1 MPLLPAPSK
10 NAPPADPFAAPGQTP
25 SFITGPK
32 KAKPAPKSRVTS
44 HPVSAPTKAAPG
56 QTFEPVG
63 GGPIQ
68 TQPLPTTG
76 PPLPAL
82 QKFGVTMSIDDVNDH
97 VAAITQAHQ
106 ATFGYSPSAGMVYDI
121 LKAQGTTGPID
132 YNTLFG
138 IPTSQRDAQAK
149 TIAGANP
156 ETGQVQVPQVGDLIK
171 SMTASIKEDRLTA
184 SDNSVNF
191 GAWEAT
197 NSDLIKQAINNP
209 QERDQLVKAMLNLG
223 VTQPLPMLIQ
233 ASQYRSG
240 GLSNK
245 IFNAA
250 MLPIAQIADS
260 TVTMPFAT
268 YKIFKAAGMDSWDV
282 ASAPLSVLVPV
293 INKAGFGL
301 AVPKNRITQATHLA
315 GIAKAVGVGMWY
327 DVQHPTTRP
336 GYLAMDLWA
345 IGTAGTGSIV
355 RTDAAVGALRA
366 GDIAGA
372 AKAIVLKR
380 PPAATDLAF
389 GAYQES
395 LPLSDTQIVRVLQE
409 KFPVVGRDA
418 RAARLASDQTDG
430 FELASA
436 SDRVNRLFGS
446 TESMMRRNAERR
458 VAISTAVELA
468 PTAEMVRLTRTAG
481 IAKDVW
487 TGILHDKKI
496 DTSGFSA
503 TTKTGIQKAIQLLF
517 SDSEDPVAE
526 WTTHHQNEISSLKA
540 QVDALPTA
548 DTPEEIAAN
557 NDFKNK
563 AAYSIA
569 AHEAQLRA
577 IEPARQIIENPPP
590 RFKPLLDKAYEV
602 QDQIEQQKR
611 VIQGTDDTLA
621 IDHLNKMFG
630 THVADVGSFIRGENV
645 IKGVN
650 GEKFVTDVPKET
662 TDLMISE
669 AKKAQD
675 ALLRAKSTLS
685 KRQSAVRLHPTH
697 EGILK
702 KAKDAERLVAKRNLE
717 WGSHERALQ
726 KLQDEGRPQAPIVTE
741 GNSTYLRV
749 YHGSA
754 QSFDKFDV
762 EKSRGSNSLGHGV
775 YLSENPSRA
784 SRYAHEAGES
794 QRGEAP
800 NVRVHRVDQSSVLQL
815 HGRNNPT
822 GLDELKQSVLSVLSP
837 GEKKEIE
844 DLDTFSLS
852 TSKNTMEVHT
862 SLSVLGNRLR
872 NDAVDSGKE
881 SNLPEDG
888 KDFANQ
894 ILARIGYKGLKFGDE
909 VLMFNPK
916 DIRSGL
922 ESSSSAAVRE
932 LRGGHPSAHFTTQPR
947 IYKSERS
954 LPSGGQRKALAYTPP
969 NFPYKTWTGES
980 LKLGDF
986 EWDITNQLADQM
998 PIVYKAAQRKVQ
1010 YDAHWAS
1017 GVDRPITPFH
1027 RPVLDIKTA
1036 PQELR
1041 IAMQALDRQQLDNKF
1056 ADIVTDKN
1064 SDALH
1069 EYLYPKTTPELG
1081 PHVRFFDERMQMD
1094 TVEKSYWQNVDK
1106 FFSGVMTPINEP
1118 MRLALIF
1125 ATPAYALNALGAAST
1140 LLIKDGF
1147 LAPFN
1152 LIRAMA
1158 APRLYGPEV
1167 TRLMDALSGETFTGS
1182 LASEM
1187 NAFTKG
1193 SRGLAH
1199 AWQKVTDVQ
1208 FRRAAVISELKRA
1221 GLLKDKEISTS
1232 DLYDVLRSPE
1242 NAAKVNQAAQTA
1254 RKAMLDF
1261 NSMSWPERATLR
1273 HAFFVYSFL
1282 RSSGIWS
1289 LRFLR
1294 DHGVMS
1300 DTLAQ
1305 EGKGYSDNLD
1315 KLIGPMPYWF
1325 THGPGYFAVN
1335 KNLVV
1340 NPIQWNMP
1348 GMLEQIGA
1356 PLSSAFNS
1364 TPYSSIGDLLGP
1376 AAQFGIE
1383 AITGKDTQGD
1393 ALPVPT
1399 GPEKNIPGSSGT
1411 IERSILSLFNQ
1422 TPAGQVLTKQAKVA
1436 KQALHP
1442 IPPAPVDSSYL
1453 DPISAANTQNSA
1465 ALKQSVFE
1473 NDGFWN
1479 QWGMT
1484 LLRSGEPRKVDA
1496 MAGAARYWRDLK
1508 TTNPDAY
1515 HQHQLDQ
1522 VRQMVKR
1529 QEQVVGEPIPVDA
1542 QLAADMV
1549 SKVDIALET
1558 YQQQNPG
1565 APSLNQK
1572 SKNIITLDSLAQ
1584 QGRITD
1590 KATWLKRINDAPSW
1604 NQKGVQTE
1612 MLTTAGGLAWKN
1624 WVDRVDTINKYALPK
1639 FTEATTNLKNLGLGD
1654 YSHTNALPRETK
1666 WAYGRQ
1672 AEDVLDQAKELK
1684 AAVGVGTGYT
1694 AQAATQKWIE
1704 FVNTHDKPIS
1714 VPTKAALFSAEG
1726 PQFYAKAYA
1735 HNKEFAKPG
1744 PYNTTLTAVQ
1754 EQQFRKW
1761 VSANHV
1767 PFNPSASVNDYDMR
1781 GYWLATKGVGWKQ
1794 GEHFP
1799 DTYKTPYD
1807 TTFSNQSKYATANN
1821 PFKWQGNN
1829 LIDTRTGALVSGTS
1843 KKIEF
1848 PSPFAYQFAS
1858 ATDIEREKAIAS
1870 YAKKSP
1876 GLMTSL
1882 QAEILTG
1889 AKPNPIIATAR
1900 ETLNTWMADETAKLP
1915 FGKKLP
1921 AGTKT
1926 YYENYIASKVPAY
1939 KAALSFQRLPLAKRM
1954 QVYLPIKNSVNAKS
1968 WDLLLTTASQRY
1980 DELAKSYTINGKVR
1994 QSLVTDAW
2002 KRDVPRIVAAL
2013 KSNTPKSFLSELRLY
2028 TGATTDGNADAHLDK
2043 FLVKLVQP

>member
-10 NAPPADPFAAPGQTP
+10 NAPPTDPFGAPGQTP
-25 SFITGPK
+25 SFITGPQPK
-32 KAKPAPKSRVTS
+32 KPAPKSRVTS
-44 HPVSAPTKAAPG
+44 HPVSAPVKAAPG
-56 QTFEPVG
+56 QTFTPVG

-76 PPLPAL
+76 PPIPAL
-82 QKFGVTMSIDDVNDH
+82 QKFGVTMSIDDVNNH

-121 LKAQGTTGPID
+121 LKAQGATGPID
-132 YNTLFG
+132 YTQLFG

-149 TIAGANP
+149 TIAATNTSP
-156 ETGQVQVPQVGDLIK
+156 DGQVVVPKVGDLIK
-171 SMTASIKEDRLTA
+171 SMTDAIKEDRLTA
-184 SDNSVNF
+184 SDNSINF
-191 GAWEAT
+191 QAWEST
-197 NSDLIKQAINNP
+197 NNEYVKQALNNP

-223 VTQPLPMLIQ
+223 VTQPMPMLLQ
-233 ASQYRSG
+233 ASQYRAG
-240 GLSNK
+240 GISQA
-245 IFNAA
+245 IFNKA

-268 YKIFKAAGMDSWDV
+268 YKIFKAAGMDTYDV

-315 GIAKAVGVGMWY
+315 GIAKAVGEGMWY

-345 IGTAGTGSIV
+345 VGTAGVGSVV
-355 RTDAAVGALRA
+355 RADAAVGALRA

-372 AKAIVLKR
+372 AKAIALKR
-380 PPAATDLAF
+380 PPASTDFAY

-395 LPLSDTQIVRVLQE
+395 LPLSDTQLVRVLQE
-409 KFPVVGRDA
+409 KFPVIGRDA
-418 RAARLASDQTDG
+418 RAARLAQDQTDG
-430 FELASA
+430 FESASA

-468 PTAEMVRLTRTAG
+468 PTAEMVRLTRTAA
-481 IAKDVW
+481 IAKDTW
-487 TGILHDKKI
+487 TGILHDRKI

-503 TTKTGIQKAIQLLF
+503 VTKTGIQKAIQLLF
-517 SDSEDPVAE
+517 TDSEDPVAE
-526 WTTHHQNEISSLKA
+526 WTTHHTNEISALKT
-540 QVDALPTA
+540 QVDALPEA
-548 DTPEEIAAN
+548 HTPEEIAAN

-602 QDQIEQQKR
+602 ADQIEQQKR
-611 VIQGTDDTLA
+611 VIQGTDDQLA

-630 THVADVGSFIRGENV
+630 THIADVGSFLRGENV

-697 EGILK
+697 EGILT
-702 KAKDAERLVAKRNLE
+702 KAKAAERLVSKRNLE

-726 KLQDEGRPQAPIVTE
+726 KLQDEGRPQAPIINET
-741 GNSTYLRV
+741 N
-749 YHGSA
+749 A
-754 QSFDKFDV
+754 
-762 EKSRGSNSLGHGV
+762 
-775 YLSENPSRA
+775 
-784 SRYAHEAGES
+784 
-794 QRGEAP
+794 
-800 NVRVHRVDQSSVLQL
+800 DQV
-815 HGRNNPT
+815 G
-822 GLDELKQSVLSVLSP
+822 
-837 GEKKEIE
+837 
-844 DLDTFSLS
+844 
-852 TSKNTMEVHT
+852 
-862 SLSVLGNRLR
+862 
-872 NDAVDSGKE
+872 
-881 SNLPEDG
+881 PE
-888 KDFANQ
+888 
-894 ILARIGYKGLKFGDE
+894 
-909 VLMFNPK
+909 
-916 DIRSGL
+916 
-922 ESSSSAAVRE
+922 AVRN
-932 LRGGHPSAHFTTQPR
+932 LRAGTQGSAHFSTQPR
-947 IYKSERS
+947 VYKSERS

-1036 PQELR
+1036 PSELR
-1041 IAMQALDRQQLDNKF
+1041 IAMQALDRQQLDSKF

-1069 EYLYPKTTPELG
+1069 EYLYPKTTPNLG

-1094 TVEKSYWQNVDK
+1094 TVEKNYWQSVDK
-1106 FFSGVMTPINEP
+1106 FFSGAMTPINEP

-1147 LAPFN
+1147 LAPLN
-1152 LIRAMA
+1152 LGRAMMSSK
-1158 APRLYGPEV
+1158 LYGPEA
-1167 TRLMDALSGETFTGS
+1167 TRLFDALSGETFTGS

-1187 NAFTKG
+1187 NRFTRG

-1232 DLYDVLRSPE
+1232 DLIDVLRSPD

-1254 RKAMLDF
+1254 RKTMLDF

-1273 HAFFVYSFL
+1273 HMFFVYSFL

-1300 DTLAQ
+1300 DVLAQ

-1356 PLSSAFNS
+1356 PLSSAFNQ

-1376 AAQFGIE
+1376 AAQFGLE
-1383 AITGKDTQGD
+1383 AVTGKDSAGD

-1399 GPEKNIPGSSGT
+1399 GPEKNIPGSGGT
-1411 IERSILSLFNQ
+1411 IERSVLDLFNQ
-1422 TPAGQVLTKQAKVA
+1422 TPVGQVLTKQAKVA
-1436 KQALHP
+1436 KQAQHP

-1453 DPISAANTQNSA
+1453 NPVSAANTQNSA

-1484 LLRSGEPRKVDA
+1484 LLRSGEPRKVNA

-1522 VRQMVKR
+1522 VRVMVKN
-1529 QEQVVGEPIPVDA
+1529 QEKVVGEPIPVDA

-1549 SKVDIALET
+1549 SKVDIALES
-1558 YQQQNPG
+1558 YQEQNPG

-1672 AEDVLDQAKELK
+1672 AEDILDQAKELK

-1704 FVNTHDKPIS
+1704 FVNANDHPIEVAVGNRQKMLMLPGSIPGLVKSGNIDINHRPLVTNADGSISTVRTIS
-1714 VPTKAALFSAEG
+1714 VGTDAGETVIPTVVDGQVVSNARAI
-1726 PQFYAKAYA
+1726 AYF
-1735 HNKEFAKPG
+1735 KK
-1744 PYNTTLTAVQ
+1744 T
-1754 EQQFRKW
+1754 
-1761 VSANHV
+1761 
-1767 PFNPSASVNDYDMR
+1767 
-1781 GYWLATKGVGWKQ
+1781 
-1794 GEHFP
+1794 GENLG
-1799 DTYKTPYD
+1799 
-1807 TTFSNQSKYATANN
+1807 TFSSIAAANRYAISLHDQQA
-1821 PFKWQGNN
+1821 G
-1829 LIDTRTGALVSGTS
+1829 LL
-1843 KKIEF
+1843 KKTVTF

-1858 ATDIEREKAIAS
+1858 ATDIEQARAIAS
-1870 YAKKSP
+1870 YVKKSP
-1876 GLMTSL
+1876 GLMTGL
-1882 QAEILTG
+1882 QAELLTG
-1889 AKPNPIIATAR
+1889 KKPNPQIAEAR
-1900 ETLNTWMADETAKLP
+1900 ATLNTWLADEQAKLP

-1939 KAALSFQRLPLAKRM
+1939 KSALDFQRLPLAKRM
-1954 QVYLPIKNSVNAKS
+1954 QVYLPIKNSANAKS
-1968 WDLLLTTASQRY
+1968 WSLLLTTASQRY
-1980 DELAKSYTINGKVR
+1980 DELAKSYTVDGKVR

-2002 KRDVPRIVAAL
+2002 KRDVPKIVAAL
-2013 KSNTPKSFLSELRLY
+2013 KSNTPKAFLSELRLY
-2028 TGATTDGNADAHLDK
+2028 TGATTDANADSHLDK